1 MKSFNLCLI
10 FVRNFVCWSCQLFL
24 ILPFCAQIHFL
35 SCFFCKKN
43 TSYGRYVFYWG
54 GGPGLRRGGSLVNIL
69 EIGEG
74 QTFLIRSRGRVI
86 VLFGKEN
93 ITPCRLVDF
102 YLLKNT
108 RSV

>member
-1 MKSFNLCLI
+1 MFRLGK
-10 FVRNFVCWSCQLFL
+10 VRFL
-24 ILPFCAQIHFL
+24 L
-35 SCFFCKKN
+35 
-43 TSYGRYVFYWG
+43 GGGG
-54 GGPGLRRGGSLVNIL
+54 GGPGLQRGGSLVNIL